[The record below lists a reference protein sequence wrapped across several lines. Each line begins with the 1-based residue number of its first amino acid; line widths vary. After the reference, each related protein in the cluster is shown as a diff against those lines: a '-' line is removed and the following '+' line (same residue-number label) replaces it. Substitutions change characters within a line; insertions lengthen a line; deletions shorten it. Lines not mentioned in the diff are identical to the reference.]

1 MVRQTGR
8 KNGDIRRGGDIRRKR
23 SATVGD
29 SSLKAE
35 KEFSTSAKRALALRR
50 FWLFVLT
57 SVLLTV
63 GILSV
68 CGVKFF

>member
-1 MVRQTGR
+1 MVC
-8 KNGDIRRGGDIRRKR
+8 NI
-23 SATVGD
+23 AAVGD
-29 SSLKAE
+29 PDSALPLSDSLKTE